1 MKSYVSVE
9 QKQCPICG
17 IVHDTGLLLD
27 RRMRESLERFTLTG
41 AALCGECQGK
51 YDEGYIALVEVD
63 PAQSPEGDT
72 LKMED
77 AYRTGR
83 IARIRKN
90 LWPEIFDSPCPDMPM
105 VFAEDEVI
113 SMLMAK
119 MEGASLAAQDLAAAG
134 GSDPNLEVPDDR
146 R

>member
-72 LKMED
+72 LKMEHEIGSIEIGKRAD
-77 AYRTGR
+77 FAVLEADPLQVDPRTLKDVPVWGVVQGGR
-83 IARIRKN
+83 
-90 LWPEIFDSPCPDMPM
+90 
-105 VFAEDEVI
+105 VFE
-113 SMLMAK
+113 
-119 MEGASLAAQDLAAAG
+119 AAA
-134 GSDPNLEVPDDR
+134 L
-146 R
+146 